1 MEECMAENDDLVR
14 ADFWV
19 SMAFNMN
26 APDDELR
33 KRFREFSLRADK
45 MLLEDWK
52 DRSDER
58 MLEVK
63 KILREVIREKEKSNF
78 LDIFK

>member
-1 MEECMAENDDLVR
+1 MTDNNDLVQ

-19 SMAFNMN
+19 SMAFNKN

-45 MLLEDWK
+45 MLLDDWK
-52 DRSDER
+52 EHNDER

-63 KILREVIREKEKSNF
+63 KILREVIREKEGSGFFDF
-78 LDIFK
+78 LREIK